1 MNASVTKQE
10 LVITRDRGGRMAYIK
25 LFKDSISDHRIY
37 ELADRI
43 EAALEETERRQLRSL
58 TTLGILMRLW
68 SYADTYITSDDQLH
82 ISLPALAAALNV
94 PVTVLEKFP
103 AEWLQLNAN
112 GGVTLPGYCKR
123 NRILGKDARK
133 VAYVRKLE
141 SNRRYKR
148 RIREAS
154 SDHPDNGQEG
164 SSEASSSHLGRRITG
179 TGTGTSSGTSGTV
192 RKSAPHAAPSRRAA
206 APRIKPGESSWIP
219 VSASAPA
226 SGTTFDQ
233 DFEKRFGVKPA
244 SDDEEIPT

>member
-1 MNASVTKQE
+1 
-10 LVITRDRGGRMAYIK
+10 MAYFK
-25 LFKDSISDHRIY
+25 VFKDSIADLRIY

-43 EAALEETERRQLRSL
+43 ETPLAEIELHQLRGL
-58 TTLGILMRLW
+58 ACIGILMRLW

-82 ISLPALAAALNV
+82 LSLSALAAALNV

-133 VAYVRKLE
+133 VAYVKKLE

-148 RIREAS
+148 RIRESS
-154 SDHPDNGQEG
+154 SDHPNNGQEG
-164 SSEASSSHLGRRITG
+164 STEESSGNPSSHLERRITG
-179 TGTGTSSGTSGTV
+179 TGTGTSSGTYGTV
-192 RKSAPHAAPSRRAA
+192 RKSAPHAALSKRAA
-206 APRIKPGESSWIP
+206 APRIKPGESSWTP